1 MRCVECGDP
10 RRDGGR
16 GLCHRCY
23 EVHHRAGTLIDF
35 PRASLDRDTL
45 MEEYRLLRSDGVLAT
60 RMHARIGISAKA
72 FERAMYRAR
81 RAGDPRAA
89 DWRGPTRTG
98 VAA

>member
-1 MRCVECGDP
+1 MCANCGG
-10 RRDGGR
+10 GGR
-16 GLCHRCY
+16 IHGRRLCKRCY
-23 EVHHRAGTLIDF
+23 ESHRRADTLIDF
-35 PRASLDRDTL
+35 EPSELDRDTL
-45 MEEYRLLRSDGVLAT
+45 LDEYRLLRSDGVLAPY
-60 RMHARIGISAKA
+60 MPSRIGISAKA